1 MGRFGASSESASLLD
16 SPPELPLLPCDQLR
30 RDGQS
35 GADAGTRTPT
45 YRLQDAPSSLTMA
58 ATSGSMS
65 TVIVLVV
72 TPAAM
77 DVSSPHKWCYAGA
90 VAVIYG

>member
-1 MGRFGASSESASLLD
+1 VE
-16 SPPELPLLPCDQLR
+16 P
-30 RDGQS
+30 
-35 GADAGTRTPT
+35 TRGLEPRT

-77 DVSSPHKWCYAGA
+77 DVSSPHKWCHAGA